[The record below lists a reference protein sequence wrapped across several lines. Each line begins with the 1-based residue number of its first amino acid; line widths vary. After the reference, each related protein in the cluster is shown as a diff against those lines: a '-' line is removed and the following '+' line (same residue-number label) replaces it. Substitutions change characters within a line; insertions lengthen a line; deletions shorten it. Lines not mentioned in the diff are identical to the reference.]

1 MKRRRLLL
9 ALLVVVLLALGAWFA
24 LTQVSLSALSGPG
37 RAETYLATRA
47 KRFLVGRSAREGVPP
62 APPNDAASVAAGR
75 MLFGGRCASC
85 HGYDGRTPTDIGR
98 AMYPRTLDL
107 GSPEVQ
113 AWSDAELFWI
123 IKNGIRLSG
132 MPGFGKIHSD
142 EETWHLVHYLRTLG
156 TPPPR

>member
-9 ALLVVVLLALGAWFA
+9 TGLVIALAGLGLAVVASRA
-24 LTQVSLSALSGPG
+24 SLSALDEPG
-37 RAETYLATRA
+37 QAETYLATQA
-47 KRFLVGRSAREGVPP
+47 KRFLVGRSARASLPP
-62 APPNDAASVAAGR
+62 PPPNDAASVAAGR
-75 MLFGGRCASC
+75 MLFGARCASC

-107 GSPEVQ
+107 GSAEVQ

-132 MPGFGKIHSD
+132 MPAFGRIHSD
-142 EETWHLVHYLRTLG
+142 AEIGHLVHYLRSLG
-156 TPPPR
+156 TPPSR